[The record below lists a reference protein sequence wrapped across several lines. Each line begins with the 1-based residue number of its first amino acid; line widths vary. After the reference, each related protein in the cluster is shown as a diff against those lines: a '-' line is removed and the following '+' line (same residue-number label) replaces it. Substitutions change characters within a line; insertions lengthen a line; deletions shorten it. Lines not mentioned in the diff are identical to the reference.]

1 MLFLVTSKEPRPHG
15 PWHTPE
21 RHAGCLGHWVGT
33 HMSGVAVIHPIM
45 FVRGY
50 AMYMEVDSG
59 RELREILQGN
69 PMWPDETYRIYV
81 LEENGPVKNEP
92 VPPGKQRFLILA
104 RPAKPLPPDLD
115 YAGTDAMLE
124 RLGDE
129 HGAMVHRLVDRRL
142 CDPDR
147 RRRRDGIAGYAILI
161 DVDSNDRIRTLLEP
175 LPITT
180 YVNYEILPLGTI
192 GGHERHI
199 QALGLEVPFDDKA
212 GDDKAGDD

>member
-15 PWHTPE
+15 TWHTPA
-21 RHAGCLGHWVGT
+21 RHAGCLAHWVGT
-33 HMSGVAVIHPIM
+33 HVSGVAVIHPIM

-50 AMYMEVDSG
+50 AIYVEADSG
-59 RELREILQGN
+59 RALREILEGN

-81 LEENGPVKNEP
+81 LEENGPVKNQP
-92 VPPGKQRFLILA
+92 VPEGKQRFLILA

-124 RLGDE
+124 RIAAE
-129 HGAMVHRLVDRRL
+129 HGAMVHRLVED
-142 CDPDR
+142 
-147 RRRRDGIAGYAILI
+147 IAGYAILV
-161 DVDSNDRIRTLLEP
+161 DVASNDQIRTLLEP

-180 YVNYEILPLGTI
+180 FVNYEILPLGSM

-199 QALGLEVPFDDKA
+199 EALGLDVPFEGK
-212 GDDKAGDD
+212 GEGG